1 MNSQKKYVKKSKQSK
16 QAKKFI
22 PTSKNDKY
30 TVNENA
36 FEDIVPL
43 LDFFEKS
50 GLLIKTAFGN
60 LISGELT
67 ENDLGKHVAIFV
79 DYENMDPFFHDKK
92 FNKGTD
98 QTAINNFDMA
108 FKQSFEAYRHLIPKG
123 AFVTGEIMIQS
134 RSYTKSDGKIAIV
147 LHGSIVASIPFE
159 MINFSNLEKLCE
171 SYTMEGFVVVCTETS
186 TRFKL
191 KQCCFPQDDKFGK
204 KMHTSEL
211 TENDFTKEGLMF
223 CDSGK
228 NEKFGYHV
236 ASLANVSENQV
247 IATKQV
253 NGFDTSLIVLTNET
267 TIQNQLKNPFDGDKM
282 INFYETIGE
291 GPTYRY
297 TPKCNFSGSNQN
309 LVFQKKFDGES
320 IVLHVDDSGKFHML
334 IRFNLDVFKVL
345 CNDQTTK
352 ISFGWTKK

>member
-1 MNSQKKYVKKSKQSK
+1 MNSQKKYVKKTKQP
-16 QAKKFI
+16 KKFI

-30 TVNENA
+30 TINENV
-36 FEDIVPL
+36 FEDIELV
-43 LDFFEKS
+43 LDSLKGS
-50 GLLIKTAFGN
+50 GLLIKTAFGSLTSN
-60 LISGELT
+60 ELT

-79 DYENMDPFFHDKK
+79 DYEKMIPFFHDKK

-98 QTAINNFDMA
+98 QTAINNFDLA
-108 FKQSFEAYRHLIPKG
+108 FKQSFEAYGHLIPKG
-123 AFVTGEIMIQS
+123 AFITGEIMNQT
-134 RSYTKSDGKIAIV
+134 RSYTKSNSGMAIV
-147 LHGSIVASIPFE
+147 LHGSIVASIPHEIVDFT
-159 MINFSNLEKLCE
+159 NLDKLCE
-171 SYTMEGFVVVCTETS
+171 SYIMEGFVIVCTETS

-211 TENDFTKEGLMF
+211 TANDFTKEGLIL
-223 CDSGK
+223 CK
-228 NEKFGYHV
+228 NEKFGYHN
-236 ASLANVSENQV
+236 ASLANVSENQI
-247 IATKQV
+247 IAMKQV
-253 NGFDTSLIVLTNET
+253 NGFDTSLVVLTNET
-267 TIQNQLKNPFDGDKM
+267 TIQNQLENPFDGDKM

-320 IVLHVDDSGKFHML
+320 VVLHVDDSGKFHML

-345 CNDQTTK
+345 CADQTTK
-352 ISFGWTKK
+352 IRFGWIKK